1 MTRRRTAG
9 AAGPSPLASTLL
21 AAVLALAGAAGSQA
35 GTGVPEPQG
44 YHGPPY
50 NGAVTETLRGA
61 NVIDPDEAMR
71 LHAAGVP
78 FIDVLPRIARPEG
91 LPAGTL
97 WREPVHASIPGALW
111 LFGTGYERLS
121 ADEEARLTRGLAEA
135 TAGDRTRPV
144 VIFCRS
150 DCWMGWNAARRAIEM
165 GYRAVRWFPDGV
177 EGWEEAGGTLV
188 PVLPSPY

>member
-1 MTRRRTAG
+1 MRRRTAG

-61 NVIDPDEAMR
+61 KVIDPDEAMR
-71 LHAAGVP
+71 VHAAGVP

-97 WREPVHASIPGALW
+97 WREPVHASIPGAFW
-111 LFGTGYERLS
+111 LCVPQPAG
-121 ADEEARLTRGLAEA
+121 APDLAEDA
-135 TAGDRTRPV
+135 DA
-144 VIFCRS
+144 
-150 DCWMGWNAARRAIEM
+150 AARRA
-165 GYRAVRWFPDGV
+165 A
-177 EGWEEAGGTLV
+177 A
-188 PVLPSPY
+188 SPQTRK